1 MRILY
6 LHQFFALR
14 HFPTGTRSYEHA
26 RRLVEKGHDV
36 TMITSSAGLGD
47 EWAPGRGWATHDID
61 GIHLEV
67 VWVPYA
73 NAMSATARVRAF
85 VRFALLSIRHVTRFR
100 ADVVYASSTPLSIVF
115 PALVA
120 KWWHRVPLVFE
131 VRDLWPDLPIAVGSL
146 RNPLARAA
154 ARLLERIA
162 YRESTHVVVLSPDMR
177 AALERR
183 GVPAAKIT
191 EIPNS
196 CDVDL
201 FDVPADSGAD
211 IRQTLGLRPGQPLI
225 VYAGTFGRINGVAY
239 LVRIAA
245 AARRIAPEM
254 AFLLVGRGA
263 EAAYV
268 TSEAERL
275 GVLGANLWIWP
286 PLPKSDMP
294 RLMAAATV
302 ATSVFV
308 PLEAMWANSANKF
321 FDGLAAG
328 RPVAINYG
336 GWQADLL
343 ARSGAGIVLPAD
355 AADAAA
361 ADLAAF
367 VRDSAR
373 VRRAEQAAR
382 HLSRSVYSRD
392 AMAERLRQVLETVVP
407 GEARTVTT

>member
-6 LHQFFALR
+6 LHQYFALR
-14 HFPTGTRSYEHA
+14 HAPTGTRSYEHA

-47 EWAPGRGWATHDID
+47 EWASRRGWVTHAVD
-61 GIHLEV
+61 GIRLEV
-67 VWVPYA
+67 VRVPYT
-73 NAMSATARVRAF
+73 NAMPATDRIRAF
-85 VRFALLSIRHVTRFR
+85 IRFAASSIRHVMRFR

-115 PALVA
+115 PALMA
-120 KWWHRVPLVFE
+120 TWWHRIPLVFE

-146 RNPLARAA
+146 RNPVARAA

-162 YRESTHVVVLSPDMR
+162 YRASTRVVVLSPDMR
-177 AALERR
+177 TVLEAK
-183 GVPAAKIT
+183 GVPPWKLA

-201 FDVPADSGAD
+201 FDVPAGSGAG
-211 IRQTLGLRPGQPLI
+211 IRLALGLAPDRPLI
-225 VYAGTFGRINGVAY
+225 VYAGTFGRINGVTY
-239 LVRIAA
+239 LVRIAD

-263 EAAYV
+263 EADQV
-268 TSEAERL
+268 TLEAERR
-275 GVLGANLWIWP
+275 GVMGVNLWVWP
-286 PLPKSDMP
+286 PLPKSEMP
-294 RLMAAATV
+294 QLMAAATV

-308 PLEAMWANSANKF
+308 PLKAMWANSANKF

-328 RPVAINYG
+328 KPVAINYG

-355 AADAAA
+355 ATAAA
-361 ADLAAF
+361 AELAAF
-367 VRDSAR
+367 VRDTAR

-382 HLSRSVYSRD
+382 GLSRSEFSRD
-392 AMAERLRQVLETVVP
+392 AMADRLERVLEACVP
-407 GEARTVTT
+407 SDVRTMTT